1 MKVLK
6 ITIQAV
12 LLNVSEEYTKT
23 LSDIMLIFCTA
34 IRYSFKRLLE
44 GQKIGDLEKDVAFK
58 YNLNIRQA
66 KDAVES
72 TRQTIQSQKELLKL
86 NYNNYNKKVISIEKE
101 LKNENLSEKKRNALI
116 MKLEKRKRKLAYYQ
130 NLIDNNKIPPV
141 TFGTKKMFIRRCKGL
156 ISNEEWKSC
165 RNNRIY
171 SRGDK
176 TKNGNPNLRIIIR
189 TSPNTKSKST
199 ISVGSREPCCSAI
212 KNNMTYLEIST
223 LEKTKTNREIKI
235 QIPIYL
241 PQKLSKKTGKVNGNN
256 YREMFLNH
264 LETKEAYQVEI
275 LKRNNKYYVHIT
287 FEVKEK
293 APTYTNRDG
302 VIGID
307 TNPNGFALT
316 YIDNKGNHMWHKYL
330 KQHELL
336 YGRSN
341 RRKNL
346 CGELVKQVTEIA
358 KINKCGLAIEDL
370 KFEDDKDVQS
380 KFARIKHQFIYK
392 ILLTMLES
400 ACKREGIE
408 VRKVKPQFTSKIGLY
423 KYCHQYGM
431 DVHNGAA
438 MVVARRS
445 YKLKEKVPKILKSKL
460 IHNKEEFNKKNEWSK
475 WAIINNIIKRKV
487 GEKPDLWIKNR
498 KQTLGLVS

>member
-12 LLNVSEEYTKT
+12 LFNVPEEYTKT
-23 LSDIMLIFCTA
+23 LNDMMLIFCTA

-66 KDAVES
+66 KDAIES
-72 TRQTIQSQKELLKL
+72 ARQTIQSQKELLKL
-86 NYNNYNKKVISIEKE
+86 NYNNYDKKVKRIEKE

-116 MKLEKRKRKLAYYQ
+116 KKLEKRKRKLEYYRQ
-130 NLIDNNKIPPV
+130 LIETNKIPPV
-141 TFGTKKMFIRRCKGL
+141 TFGTKKMFLRRCKEL

-176 TKNGNPNLRIIIR
+176 TKNGNPNLRIILI
-189 TSPNTKSKST
+189 
-199 ISVGSREPCCSAI
+199 
-212 KNNMTYLEIST
+212 NNMTYLEIST
-223 LEKTKTNREIKI
+223 LEKTQTNRAIKI

-256 YREMFLNH
+256 YREMFLNY

-275 LKRNNKYYVHIT
+275 LKRNNKYYVHIV

-316 YIDNKGNHMWHKYL
+316 YIDNKGNHIWHKYL
-330 KQHELL
+330 KQPELV
-336 YGRSN
+336 YARSN
-341 RRKNL
+341 KRKNL
-346 CGELVKQVTEIA
+346 CGQLAKQVTEIA
-358 KINKCGLAIEDL
+358 KINKCGIAIEDL

-392 ILLTMLES
+392 TLLTMLES

-408 VRKVKPQFTSKIGLY
+408 IKKVKPQFTSKIGLY
-423 KYCHQYGM
+423 KYCHQYGL

-438 MVVARRS
+438 MVIGRRS

-460 IHNKEEFNKKNEWSK
+460 ISNKEEFNKKNEWSK

-498 KQTLGLVS
+498 KQTLGLAS